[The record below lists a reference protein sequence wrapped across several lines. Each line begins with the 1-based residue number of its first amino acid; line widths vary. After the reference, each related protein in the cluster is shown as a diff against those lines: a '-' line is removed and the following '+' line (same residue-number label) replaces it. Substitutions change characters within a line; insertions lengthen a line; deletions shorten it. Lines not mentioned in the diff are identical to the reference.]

1 MLPRNYYLDDLF
13 NNLLEKNDTSR
24 MKCDI
29 YEQEDNFF
37 IEMDAPGFSKEDIQ
51 IEVKDGYLTIAA
63 SKKQEQEEKNYIR
76 RERNYTSYERSFYLG
91 NVKEEEI
98 TAAFK
103 DGILII
109 KIPKNI
115 EVENVKKIEI
125 L

>member
-13 NNLLEKNDTSR
+13 NNLLEKNDTTK

-37 IEMDAPGFSKEDIQ
+37 IEIDAPGFTKDDIQ
-51 IEVKDGYLTIAA
+51 IEVKDGYLTISAV
-63 SKKQEQEEKNYIR
+63 KKEQEEKNYIR
-76 RERNYTSYERSFYLG
+76 RERNYASYERSFSLG

-98 TAAFK
+98 TATFK
-103 DGILII
+103 EGILTI
-109 KIPKNI
+109 KIPKN
-115 EVENVKKIEI
+115 VESTHVKKIEI

>member
-13 NNLLEKNDTSR
+13 NNLLEKNDTTK

-29 YEQEDNFF
+29 YEQGDNFF

-51 IEVKDGYLTIAA
+51 IESKNGYLTISAA
-63 SKKQEQEEKNYIR
+63 KKQEVEEKNYIR

-98 TAAFK
+98 TAEFK
-103 DGILII
+103 NGILII

>member
-98 TAAFK
+98 TATFK